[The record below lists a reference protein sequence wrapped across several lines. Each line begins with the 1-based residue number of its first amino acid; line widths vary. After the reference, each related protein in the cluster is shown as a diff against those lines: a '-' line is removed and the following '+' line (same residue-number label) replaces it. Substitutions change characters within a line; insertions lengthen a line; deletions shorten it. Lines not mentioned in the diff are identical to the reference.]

1 MKFSS
6 KLTLAIAVT
15 SVASIVFPI
24 AAYAGPSTGSTAAA
38 VSIKFND
45 CNCGPTSGNFSI
57 NPGGNANGTG
67 TGIKE
72 LSAAVATGETRA
84 KANSAAP
91 SSGTHANA
99 EGYSKPVSFT
109 YNTYSDVSNKTYK
122 SEYDY
127 DSEYKQQAA
136 IEFAASAKKT
146 QSLVTSDSEQVELLK
161 KGYYDRNGKY
171 IKYSS
176 SDVETYNS
184 ASYKEGSLRLN
195 ASGEASAVVSDSG
208 KTYKTYGSTETGTS
222 YHYTGS
228 SAGLSYIPIIK

>member
-6 KLTLAIAVT
+6 KLTLAIAAT

-45 CNCGPTSGNFSI
+45 CKCGPNNGNFSI
-57 NPGGNANGTG
+57 TPGGNANGAG
-67 TGIKE
+67 SGIKE

-84 KANSAAP
+84 TAESAARY
-91 SSGTHANA
+91 SGTDAYA

-109 YNTYSDVSNKTYK
+109 YETHSDVSNKTYK
-122 SEYDY
+122 SKYDY
-127 DSEYKQQAA
+127 DSEYKLQAE
-136 IEFAASAKKT
+136 IEFEAKVKKPHSSA
-146 QSLVTSDSEQVELLK
+146 
-161 KGYYDRNGKY
+161 
-171 IKYSS
+171 
-176 SDVETYNS
+176 NS
-184 ASYKEGSLRLN
+184 KEGSLSLN
-195 ASGEASAVVSDSG
+195 ASGEASAVESVSD
-208 KTYKTYGSTETGTS
+208 KTSKTYGSTETGTS